1 MKALRAS
8 NVHEKRNNK
17 AGKKLLKK
25 RMKAL
30 GASTLHEKK
39 NNKAVKKLL
48 KKKESIALGAF
59 TVKAPQNSLTYMR
72 KLAIFM

>member
-1 MKALRAS
+1 MKAHIKHEHWNNEATKIAKKRMKALRAS

-25 RMKAL
+25 KD
-30 GASTLHEKK
+30 
-39 NNKAVKKLL
+39 
-48 KKKESIALGAF
+48 ESITLGAF
-59 TVKAPQNSLTYMR
+59 TVKAPQNSLMYMR